1 MDNSVLIAI
10 LSISCPVLTLI
21 IPTINSFI
29 TSYYSFKQENNKFF
43 NNNKNNALKK
53 FINSINIY
61 LTEPDKMNKEKCY
74 LSISELYCY
83 FKIPDDF
90 SYDDIFIGKNIDFN
104 EVNKLIK
111 NINNQ
116 SKSKKRN
123 SLKNK

>member
-1 MDNSVLIAI
+1 MDNSILIAI

-29 TSYYSFKQENNKFF
+29 TNYYSVKQENDKFYNKI
-43 NNNKNNALKK
+43 KNDALKN

-74 LSISELYCY
+74 LAVAELYCY
-83 FKIPDDF
+83 FEIPDDF
-90 SYDDIFIGKNIDFN
+90 SYDDIFSGDDIYFDD
-104 EVNKLIK
+104 VNKLIK